1 MLKFIFGLI
10 TGGIIVWVVLKR
22 KLDSRFRGNDRVINP
37 EQQRKKREN
46 VEKIWEMA
54 RSKGE
59 IANDDVERALG
70 VSNATAERYL
80 QELELQGR
88 LEQVGRTGVKVIYKP
103 KI

>member
-1 MLKFIFGLI
+1 
-10 TGGIIVWVVLKR
+10 VVLKK
-22 KLDSRFRGNDRVINP
+22 KLDFRLRGNGRVINP
-37 EQQRKKREN
+37 EQQQQKHENLKK
-46 VEKIWEMA
+46 VWEMA

-80 QELELQGR
+80 QELESQGK
-88 LEQVGRTGVKVIYKP
+88 LEQIGKTGIKVVYRQ